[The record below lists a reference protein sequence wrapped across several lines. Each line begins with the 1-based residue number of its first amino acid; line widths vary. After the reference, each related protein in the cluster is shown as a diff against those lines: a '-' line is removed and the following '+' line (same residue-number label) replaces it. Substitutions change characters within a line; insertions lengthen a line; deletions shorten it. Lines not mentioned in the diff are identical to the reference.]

1 MPGVEVS
8 TPLTELGLDLPL
20 SWLEASIMMVMIL
33 LLTPS
38 PQRERDQRKEL
49 SSFLPSDQRGIL
61 SVEQACPSD
70 FAGTWRQVMK
80 ECPEPVTF
88 G

>member
-33 LLTPS
+33 LLLL
-38 PQRERDQRKEL
+38 KEKETSAK
-49 SSFLPSDQRGIL
+49 SSQAFCPLIRGG
-61 SVEQACPSD
+61 
-70 FAGTWRQVMK
+70 F
-80 ECPEPVTF
+80 
-88 G
+88 